1 MKNFMMILATAII
14 TAAIV
19 VAIMVCKFGAFN
31 VTNHTDHYVTTRNG
45 EVISSEYRNV
55 TDEVNFDVNVSERF
69 NIFSR

>member
-1 MKNFMMILATAII
+1 MKNFMMIFATAII
-14 TAAIV
+14 TTIIV
-19 VAIMVCKFGAFN
+19 VVIMVCKFGAVN
-31 VTNHTDHYVTTRNG
+31 VTNHTDHYVTTCNG